1 MSGSPAAVG
10 KKAGAA
16 PPPKGRASD
25 AVMGTYARQDIVFVR
40 GEGAWLTDASGARYL
55 DFGSGVAVN
64 SLGHAHPRLVAALKE
79 QAEKLW
85 HTSNLYRVEGQERVA
100 ERLTEITFAERVFFC
115 NSGAEACEGAIKLA
129 RRYHFVSG
137 KPERNRIITFKGAF
151 HGRTLATLAAAG
163 NPRNL
168 ASFGPVTPGFDHVP
182 YGDLASARAAMG
194 PETAAILVEPIQGD
208 GGIRVPPPGF
218 LAGLRALATASGA
231 LLMFD
236 EIQTGIGRTGT
247 LFAHQSAG
255 VSPDVM
261 TLAKGLGGGFPVGA
275 CVATHHAA
283 AAMTAGSHAST
294 FGGNPLAMSVAQAV
308 LDVVA
313 DPDFLAR
320 VVAAGARLASGLD
333 RLVAAHRELFTAR
346 RGQGLMLGLQCT
358 IAPAVMTERL
368 RESGLLVA
376 PAQDQVIRLLPP
388 LIVSNDEIDEALAI
402 LDAVASVSSLLDSSL
417 GMHTRLHSKLT

>member
-1 MSGSPAAVG
+1 MTS
-10 KKAGAA
+10 
-16 PPPKGRASD
+16 
-25 AVMGTYARQDIVFVR
+25 AVMATYQRAPVAFTR
-40 GEGAWLTDASGARYL
+40 GEGCRLIDREGRAYL
-55 DFGSGVAVN
+55 DFAAGIAVCA
-64 SLGHAHPRLVAALKE
+64 LGHAHPRLVAALFA
-79 QAEKLW
+79 QAQRLW
-85 HTSNLYRVEGQERVA
+85 HCSNLFEVEGQESVA
-100 ERLTEITFAERVFFC
+100 RRLTQASFGDVVFFG
-115 NSGAEACEGAIKLA
+115 NSGAEANECAIKIA
-129 RRYHFVSG
+129 RRFHAARSR
-137 KPERNRIITFKGAF
+137 PSRWRILAFEGSF

-163 NPRNL
+163 NVRNL
-168 ASFGPVTPGFDHVP
+168 ADFGPVTPGFDHVP

-208 GGIRVPPPGF
+208 GGIRMPPPGF
-218 LAGLRALATASGA
+218 LAGLRELATASGA

-236 EIQTGIGRTGT
+236 EIQTGIGRSGT
-247 LFAHQSAG
+247 LFAHQSTG

-275 CVATHHAA
+275 CVATRDAA

-358 IAPAVMTERL
+358 IAPAVMTQRL

-402 LDAVASVSSLLDSSL
+402 LDAVATESSLLDSSL